1 MPLFLIDS
9 ICGLH
14 ESRESSVAPKKIGV
28 SACGNILSPSLI
40 LTCSFVVERD
50 LKDNKLMFLCIT

>member
-1 MPLFLIDS
+1 M
-9 ICGLH
+9 
-14 ESRESSVAPKKIGV
+14 APKKIGV

-50 LKDNKLMFLCIT
+50 LKDNKLIFLCIT